1 MSKRVKYKPVK
12 KGETIDISL
21 ALSQAIALIDQTA
34 EYAIT
39 TADPELMLATADRWI
54 AIGGMFAQ
62 SDESDDTINISDNV
76 EQYGFGGG
84 KEEVKDDE

>member
-1 MSKRVKYKPVK
+1 MSKRIKYKPVK

-34 EYAIT
+34 EYAMT

-54 AIGGMFAQ
+54 AIGGMFAA
-62 SDESDDTINISDNV
+62 SDEDENININDNV
-76 EQYGFGGG
+76 ESYGFGVTR
-84 KEEVKDDE
+84 EEVKDDE